1 MARTSVD
8 GRKPLLSKSR
18 SCIALAL
25 LGALLLSACQES
37 GIVSFEKQ
45 ISATHSTR
53 SIDDDGKKRPFGPY
67 ASLPDPSGAG
77 PAQASKVFSGGE
89 FTGNPDQS
97 RMPSAVRRESGG
109 QTYTLNLVDASVTEG
124 AKAVLGDIFN
134 ASFTVDPKIEGRIT
148 IQTTRPVDSA
158 GIAELFEG
166 ALRTVGAAIVQNG
179 NIYRVVTADQAA
191 MGARLGGSDGG
202 GQQIGNSVKV
212 VPMRYIAATEMK
224 RILEPIV
231 SFGGVVRVD
240 TSRNALLI
248 SGTAQEMTSIEEA
261 ISVFDVN
268 AMKGMSFALV
278 PVRGGE
284 PDAIVDGVNRIFASN
299 AEGAMS
305 GMVQLV
311 PNAKLKSIL
320 IMARQPQYLREAQQ
334 WVRRL
339 DDQAAG
345 PQREIHSYVLR
356 NRQAK
361 ELVEVLNS
369 IFASEVTGGGDA
381 GRRGG
386 QRVRSS
392 EPDAA
397 GVPGQL
403 AQATG
408 FSAGGAG
415 GDRFAGA
422 FGGGAPRRSFD
433 MFSGLPIGGSTLATG
448 GQENGAASE
457 TAATGFGAG
466 GPGGE
471 PRIKVVADPAQNAL
485 LILASQEDYK
495 RVARVIAN
503 LDIVP
508 NQVLIEATI
517 AEVTLNDDLKFGVR
531 WFLQNQRGNQSAT
544 FTNAIDGAI
553 GAAFPGFSYVFRAA
567 QANVTINALAE
578 VGRVNVLASPSLMVV
593 DKKTATLQIGDQ
605 VPITTQSA
613 VSVLTPG
620 APVVNSVAY
629 KDTGVILNITPRIN
643 ESGRVLLDIEQ
654 EVSTVQRTT
663 TSGIDSPT
671 FGRRRVRTT
680 VVVNDG
686 EGITLGGLIQD
697 RTSRVA
703 TQVPVL
709 GDIPLFGNAFK
720 DKQDLVEKTEL
731 VIMLTPRVVRDLNE
745 AKAVTDEYRR
755 KVEAFAPTR
764 NPGRVVIQNAKRVL
778 R

>member
-1 MARTSVD
+1 M
-8 GRKPLLSKSR
+8 
-18 SCIALAL
+18 AL

-45 ISATHSTR
+45 VNATHSTR
-53 SIDDDGKKRPFGPY
+53 SVDDDGKSRPFGPY

-77 PAQASKVFSGGE
+77 PAQAAKVFSGGE

-97 RMPSAVRRESGG
+97 RMPSALPRASGG

-124 AKAVLGDIFN
+124 AKAVLGDIFKT
-134 ASFTVDPKIEGRIT
+134 SFTVDPKIEGRIT

-158 GIAELFEG
+158 GIAELFE
-166 ALRTVGAAIVQNG
+166 ASLRTVGAAIVQNG

-248 SGTAQEMTSIEEA
+248 SGTAQEMSSIEEA

-284 PDAIVDGVNRIFASN
+284 PDAIVDGVNRIFSSN

-369 IFASEVTGGGDA
+369 IFANEVTGGGDA

-397 GVPGQL
+397 AVPGQL

-408 FSAGGAG
+408 FSGGGAG
-415 GDRFAGA
+415 GDRFSGA
-422 FGGGAPRRSFD
+422 FGGGAARRSFD
-433 MFSGLPIGGSTLATG
+433 MFSGLPIGGATLATG
-448 GQENGAASE
+448 GQENGAAAE
-457 TAATGFGAG
+457 TASTGFGAG

-485 LILASQEDYK
+485 LILASQEDFK

-531 WFLQNQRGNQSAT
+531 WFLQNQRGNQTGT

-553 GAAFPGFSYVFRAA
+553 SAAFPGFSYVFRAA
-567 QANVTINALAE
+567 QANVTINALAQ

-620 APVVNSVAY
+620 APVVNSVSY